1 MLGETEKIQEIID
14 KVNQRAVKDYQK
26 MGIEE
31 ISHELR
37 YVMTFEQE
45 YFEKIDELERN
56 GTAPELA
63 KYAKM
68 ICRNSAER
76 EITVI
81 QEIYL
86 SKIDSKYLKSK

>member
-1 MLGETEKIQEIID
+1 MQETEKIQEIID
-14 KVNQRAVKDYQK
+14 EVNQRAVKDHQK
-26 MGIEE
+26 MEIEE

-37 YVMTFEQE
+37 DVMTFEQE
-45 YFEKIDELERN
+45 YFERIDDLEKK
-56 GTAPELA
+56 GAAPEIA

-68 ICRNSAER
+68 VCRNSAER
-76 EITVI
+76 EITII

>member
-1 MLGETEKIQEIID
+1 MQETEKIQEIID
-14 KVNQRAVKDYQK
+14 EVNQRAVKDYQK
-26 MGIEE
+26 MEIEE

-37 YVMTFEQE
+37 DVMTFEQE
-45 YFEKIDELERN
+45 YFERIDDLEKK
-56 GTAPELA
+56 GAAPEIA

-68 ICRNSAER
+68 VCRNSAER
-76 EITVI
+76 EITII

>member
-1 MLGETEKIQEIID
+1 MQETEKIQEIID
-14 KVNQRAVKDYQK
+14 EVNQRAVKDYQK
-26 MGIEE
+26 MEIEE

-37 YVMTFEQE
+37 DVMTFEQE
-45 YFEKIDELERN
+45 YFERIDDLEKK
-56 GTAPELA
+56 GAAPELA

-68 ICRNSAER
+68 VCRNSAER
-76 EITVI
+76 EITII

>member
-1 MLGETEKIQEIID
+1 VQETEKIQEIID
-14 KVNQRAVKDYQK
+14 EVNQRAVKDHQK
-26 MGIEE
+26 MEIEE

-37 YVMTFEQE
+37 DVMTFEQE
-45 YFEKIDELERN
+45 YFERIDDLEKK
-56 GTAPELA
+56 GAAPEIA

-68 ICRNSAER
+68 VCRNSAER
-76 EITVI
+76 EITII

>member
-1 MLGETEKIQEIID
+1 MQETEKIQEIID
-14 KVNQRAVKDYQK
+14 EVNQRAVKDYQK
-26 MGIEE
+26 MEIEE

-37 YVMTFEQE
+37 DVMTFEQE
-45 YFEKIDELERN
+45 YFERIDDLEKK
-56 GTAPELA
+56 GAASELA

-76 EITVI
+76 EITII